1 MKSTKQPSDKRK
13 QSFYFPQLMLE
24 EIQKESIRQDRSLSY
39 IIQCAWKEARK
50 TIMSYPNTPLASSP
64 PDDADEE

>member
-39 IIQCAWKEARK
+39 IIQCAWREARK
-50 TIMSYPNTPLASSP
+50 TIMSYPETPLASVSL
-64 PDDADEE
+64 DDAE

>member
-50 TIMSYPNTPLASSP
+50 TIMSYPRTPLSSSP
-64 PDDADEE
+64 PDNDDQE

>member
-13 QSFYFPQLMLE
+13 QSFYFPQSMLD

-39 IIQCAWKEARK
+39 IIQCAWREARK
-50 TIMSYPNTPLASSP
+50 TIMSYPDTPLASVSL
-64 PDDADEE
+64 DDAE

>member
-24 EIQKESIRQDRSLSY
+24 EIQNESIRQDRSLSY

-50 TIMSYPNTPLASSP
+50 IIMSYPSTPLSSSQ
-64 PDDADEE
+64 PDGEDEE

>member
-13 QSFYFPQLMLE
+13 QSFYFPQLMLD

-39 IIQCAWKEARK
+39 IIQCAWREARK
-50 TIMSYPNTPLASSP
+50 TIMSYPDTPLTPVLS
-64 PDDADEE
+64 DDAGDV